1 MSEAVVSSN
10 GYSYC
15 NDDCLPLSYLIARA
29 GPVTIPD
36 YSALV
41 GLATTWGRPIF
52 EKRDDGSWLKRERLT
67 LPTLTETERR
77 WRIAVIVILT
87 LRWRTPNNHQSRPSS
102 WRWLKQEVGPSNK
115 AL

>member
-77 WRIAVIVILT
+77 WAHRCDCHPHVALAHAKQSSIASLVVAMAEA
-87 LRWRTPNNHQSRPSS
+87 RSRAV
-102 WRWLKQEVGPSNK
+102 K
-115 AL
+115 